1 MSVEWSGEGGSPL
14 HSHGAGT
21 FVSPYI
27 KTGRGIGTETCGV
40 NCVFPPDDLKS
51 LLLFQYSS
59 ILYIIYLWIA
69 VFIDDTTPWDV
80 FCPWI
85 CIFEKWTLYLD
96 D

>member
-21 FVSPYI
+21 FGSPFV

-80 FCPWI
+80 F
-85 CIFEKWTLYLD
+85 
-96 D
+96 